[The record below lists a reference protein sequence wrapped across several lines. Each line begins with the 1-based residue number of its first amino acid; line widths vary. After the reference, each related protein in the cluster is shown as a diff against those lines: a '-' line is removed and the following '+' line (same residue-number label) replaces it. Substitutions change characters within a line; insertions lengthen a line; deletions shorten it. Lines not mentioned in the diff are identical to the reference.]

1 METIDFRT
9 PAMKRK
15 SSQTIEKNG
24 EVKRVVSYE
33 RVSTRHQQLAIKNQ
47 HINLETEIAKHPEW
61 VLVKQYRDE
70 GKSAT
75 TVEHRDAFKQMFKDV
90 ETEYKRTG
98 KPPFDLIICA
108 ELCRFSRSLSD
119 TLVYIDR
126 YKAMGVEI
134 AFLRDEIYTFS
145 KDSTIKLGIFA
156 GLAASESE
164 KVRERVNAGL
174 TACRQK
180 GVLFGSGNILGY
192 DLVRPDPKDK
202 TKNTYVQNSDAS
214 TVYQIYKWYIEG
226 HGEKKICSLLVEGR
240 YTNTQGKVSWSP
252 ATISRYLQCKTFAGY
267 KSYLLS
273 QTDTDGFHRRE
284 KLSEEHHIYV
294 KGDWEPIVPL
304 EMWEEAQKIRKS
316 KIRIG
321 AKNGV
326 GKRPT
331 TDCWMKVLRCSCSP
345 NRSYAKFCW
354 RVNQTGE
361 ECYGYQCRN
370 IVENRRKS
378 FHVANGLSGEGR
390 CDVRAIPAWKM
401 NYQFMK
407 VLQLLWSEPEKD
419 TEYLETV
426 IEESYE
432 AEDTFVDETPRIN
445 KQIEIL
451 KHRMATLV
459 DKYLDGMITEEIY
472 NEKYSDLKGK
482 IATLE
487 EELKEATTE
496 VESYRSRNITE
507 DEKRDVLDN
516 VRTQL
521 MAMIDL
527 TKGKIDEAS
536 VQSLVPV
543 LVDRVTPTEE
553 GEFRWYLSLGG
564 ETPTVGFDEKNYI
577 LLHELKICFDEAK
590 LFRRSV
596 GSYLRV
602 KQWQD
607 IDMKVFVRS

>member
-15 SSQTIEKNG
+15 SSQMAANDG
-24 EVKRVVSYE
+24 EVKKIVTYE

-47 HINLETEIAKHPEW
+47 HINLQTEIAKHPEW
-61 VLVKQYRDE
+61 VLVKEYKDE

-75 TVEHRDAFKQMFKDV
+75 TVENRDAFKQMYKDA
-90 ETEYKRTG
+90 ETEYKKTG
-98 KPPFDLIICA
+98 KAPFDVIVCA
-108 ELCRFSRSLSD
+108 ELCRFSRSLST
-119 TLVYIDR
+119 TLLYIDR
-126 YKAMGVEI
+126 YKAMNVETV
-134 AFLRDEIYTFS
+134 FLRDSIFS
-145 KDSTIKLGIFA
+145 FSNDATIKLGIFA

-192 DLVRPDPKDK
+192 DLVQPDPKDK
-202 TKNTYVQNSDAS
+202 TKNTYVKNADAA
-214 TVYQIYKWYIEG
+214 TIYQIYKWYLEG
-226 HGEKKICSLLVEGR
+226 HGEKKICSLLIEGH

-252 ATISRYLQCKTFAGY
+252 TTISRYLQCKTFAGY

-284 KLSEEHHIYV
+284 KLGEEHHIYI

-304 EMWEEAQKIRKS
+304 SMWEEVQRIRKS
-316 KIRIG
+316 KSRAG

-331 TDCWMKVLRCSCSP
+331 TDCWMKVLKCECQK
-345 NRSYAKFCW
+345 SYAKFRW

-370 IVENRRKS
+370 IVEHRRKS
-378 FHVANGLSGEGR
+378 FHIENGLSGEGR
-390 CDVRAIPAWKM
+390 CDVRSIPEWKL

-407 VLQLLWSEPEKD
+407 VLQLLWEEPEKD
-419 TEYLETV
+419 AEYLESV

-432 AEDTFVDETPRIN
+432 AEDTFVDETPRIS

-451 KHRMATLV
+451 KHRMAVLV
-459 DKYLDGMITEEIY
+459 DKYLDGMITEDIY
-472 NEKYSDLKGK
+472 NEKYNDLKVK
-482 IATLE
+482 IEAFE
-487 EELKEATTE
+487 IELKEATLQVEEHQSRAVTE
-496 VESYRSRNITE
+496 EEKVEM
-507 DEKRDVLDN
+507 LDN
-516 VRTQL
+516 VRAQL
-521 MAMIDL
+521 EAMVEI
-527 TKGKIDEAS
+527 TKGKFDETAI
-536 VQSLVPV
+536 QSLVPA
-543 LVDRVTPTEE
+543 LIDRVTPTES

-564 ETPTVGFDEKNYI
+564 ETPTVGFDEKNYV
-577 LLHELKICFDEAK
+577 LLHELTVKYDEARAYRK
-590 LFRRSV
+590 ST

-602 KQWQD
+602 RQWQD
-607 IDMKVFVRS
+607 IDMKVFVRG

>member
-15 SSQTIEKNG
+15 SSQSAENG
-24 EVKRVVSYE
+24 SSIIRAVLYE
-33 RVSTRHQQLAIKNQ
+33 RNSTPHQKLSMQNQ

-61 VLVKQYRDE
+61 KLLKSYRDL

-75 TVEHRDAFKQMFKDV
+75 TTKNRDAFKQMYKDV
-90 ETEYKRTG
+90 ETEFKRTG
-98 KPPFDLIICA
+98 KPPFDLIVCA

-134 AFLRDEIYTFS
+134 AFLRDGIYTFS
-145 KDSTIKLGIFA
+145 NDATIKLGIFA

-192 DLVRPDPKDK
+192 DLVQPDPKDK
-202 TKNTYVQNSDAS
+202 TKNTYVKNADAA
-214 TVYQIYKWYIEG
+214 TIYQIYQWYLEG
-226 HGEKKICSLLVEGR
+226 HGEKKICSLLLEGH
-240 YTNTQGKVSWSP
+240 YTNSQGKVSWSP
-252 ATISRYLQCKTFAGY
+252 TTISRYLQCKTFAGY

-284 KLSEEHHIYV
+284 KLGEEHHIYV
-294 KGDWEPIVPL
+294 KGDWEPIIPL
-304 EMWEEAQKIRKS
+304 EMWEEVQRIRKS
-316 KIRIG
+316 KSRAG

-331 TDCWMKVLRCSCSP
+331 TDCWMKVLKCECQK
-345 NRSYAKFCW
+345 SYAKFRW
-354 RVNQTGE
+354 RINQTGE

-370 IVENRRKS
+370 IVEHRRKS
-378 FHVANGLSGEGR
+378 FHIENGLSGEGR
-390 CDVRAIPAWKM
+390 CDVRSIPEWKL

-407 VLQLLWSEPEKD
+407 VLQLLWEEPEKD
-419 TEYLETV
+419 AEYLESV

-432 AEDTFVDETPRIN
+432 AEDTFVDEAPRIC

-451 KHRMATLV
+451 KHRMAVLV
-459 DKYLDGMITEEIY
+459 DKYLDGMITEDIY
-472 NEKYSDLKGK
+472 NEKYNDLKLK
-482 IATLE
+482 IEAFEVELQEAKLQVEEHQSRAVTE
-487 EELKEATTE
+487 EEK
-496 VESYRSRNITE
+496 VEM
-507 DEKRDVLDN
+507 LDN
-516 VRTQL
+516 VRAQL
-521 MAMIDL
+521 EAMVEI
-527 TKGKIDEAS
+527 TKGKFDETAI
-536 VQSLVPV
+536 QSLVPA
-543 LVDRVTPTEE
+543 LIDRVTPTES

-564 ETPTVGFDEKNYI
+564 ETPTVGFDEKNYV
-577 LLHELKICFDEAK
+577 LLHELTVKYDEARAYRK
-590 LFRRSV
+590 ST

-602 KQWQD
+602 RQWQD
-607 IDMKVFVRS
+607 IDMKVFVRG